1 MSFVSTVSGGRASA
15 SYVPPA
21 QPADGVWG
29 RRPHD
34 VMETVPEA
42 PELEAGAA
50 KGK

>member
-1 MSFVSTVSGGRASA
+1 MSSVWTVSGGRASA
-15 SYVPPA
+15 SYTQPA

-29 RRPHD
+29 RSPHG

-42 PELEAGAA
+42 PELEAGAV

>member
-1 MSFVSTVSGGRASA
+1 MSSLWTVSGGRAGA
-15 SYVPPA
+15 SYTPPA

-29 RRPHD
+29 RSLHF

-42 PELEAGAA
+42 PELQAGAV

>member
-1 MSFVSTVSGGRASA
+1 MSVVRTVSGGRASA
-15 SYVPPA
+15 SYTQPA

-29 RRPHD
+29 RSPHD
-34 VMETVPEA
+34 GMETVPAA